1 MSAFGS
7 PVWIR
12 QNQIRSCRMRIRWP
26 ACSGS
31 LHHRTLNDDAVADKL
46 PQRDKELSRQ
56 GDNRRL
62 LPAAA
67 IALHAFLEPQAQL
80 RRRLV
85 LQPQPRKLDHGGSQL
100 WIAGLGH
107 ALTWDVSPSRVRV
120 LTHRV
125 IFGGVQTA
133 SRFEPVSV
141 LAIPNQNNLTFGRR
155 TWQPHHN
162 PASGGQGSGGRNHS
176 YVRLSKP

>member
-67 IALHAFLEPQAQL
+67 IALHAF
-80 RRRLV
+80 
-85 LQPQPRKLDHGGSQL
+85 
-100 WIAGLGH
+100 
-107 ALTWDVSPSRVRV
+107 LTWDVSPSRVRV